1 MIVPSPLM
9 TAAPCAGVLNAVM
22 VSASPSG
29 SVSLS
34 RTVKM
39 PGTSSLAVTESLT
52 ASGASLVQIGADAA
66 LGGVQFVINGVTQ
79 VEVGGTTGNRIGLTA
94 THKVGFYGATPVAR
108 PASTPAA
115 ATDPAT
121 TMALVNDLRT
131 KLITLMELLME
142 LDELG
147 PATDRGEIEEA
158 AMIFDDLAEQAR
170 LGSQLLR
177 AYSFYRSNL
186 RQAAQGAELP
196 ATGASA

>member
-1 MIVPSPLM
+1 VNTGHETIGPPAVARARSALRQIKAFVKGPDFDCACSSVVGEVLLNLAPKER
-9 TAAPCAGVLNAVM
+9 AAVVGELV
-22 VSASPSG
+22 VSA
-29 SVSLS
+29 V
-34 RTVKM
+34 R
-39 PGTSSLAVTESLT
+39 
-52 ASGASLVQIGADAA
+52 Q
-66 LGGVQFVINGVTQ
+66 
-79 VEVGGTTGNRIGLTA
+79 
-94 THKVGFYGATPVAR
+94 
-108 PASTPAA
+108 
-115 ATDPAT
+115 
-121 TMALVNDLRT
+121 RT

-158 AMIFDDLAEQAR
+158 AMIFDGLAEQAR